1 MKLIRNR
8 KTIILSIVIM
18 VLLVAIGGI
27 VYGIYSNNKQPTIAQ
42 PMLEEQ
48 EDKNIV
54 ENNNKI
60 DTTRKY
66 N

>member
-42 PMLEEQ
+42 PMFEEQ

>member
-1 MKLIRNR
+1 
-8 KTIILSIVIM
+8 M

>member
-42 PMLEEQ
+42 PMFEEQ
-48 EDKNIV
+48 